1 MTDVTISG
9 DALIFARPVN
19 WGGWRGTVWSGREP
33 VQFLVGGRGRGHVDR
48 PVVNS
53 GVFTD
58 DSIVSKFG
66 ASWVNIPPGSY
77 TVAPQLS
84 GLVGTAGGWMTNVP
98 PVSMFLFENSTLMWH
113 LMNQGA
119 VHVQPGAGTRIA
131 SIAGDFHQ
139 YAPGQTYLHAG
150 ILSVSNLIAGGHI
163 YGSGNIT
170 CYHAQVSAVLSP
182 ASASGPFGRLQIHS
196 VGTRSIGPTN
206 RIVLAPETVFEV
218 DLGAPG
224 TTNDFFDIAAAS
236 KSASPVIAGRINV
249 RALTGFG
256 PGVFPFY
263 QYCCGNTVN
272 HNLRFGDVPPGYRFA
287 LATNTTARVFSI
299 VVTRPET
306 PPATLRRGA
315 GEAITLDIAT
325 LAGLPY
331 RVEYADAVPPQPWQP
346 WTNFTGDG
354 QMLTLPVEHTT
365 PSRLFRITE
374 GP

>member
-1 MTDVTISG
+1 M
-9 DALIFARPVN
+9 
-19 WGGWRGTVWSGREP
+19 
-33 VQFLVGGRGRGHVDR
+33 
-48 PVVNS
+48 
-53 GVFTD
+53 
-58 DSIVSKFG
+58 
-66 ASWVNIPPGSY
+66 
-77 TVAPQLS
+77 
-84 GLVGTAGGWMTNVP
+84 
-98 PVSMFLFENSTLMWH
+98 
-113 LMNQGA
+113 
-119 VHVQPGAGTRIA
+119 
-131 SIAGDFHQ
+131 
-139 YAPGQTYLHAG
+139 
-150 ILSVSNLIAGGHI
+150 
-163 YGSGNIT
+163 
-170 CYHAQVSAVLSP
+170 LSP

-224 TTNDFFDIAAAS
+224 TTNDFFDIAAAA

-263 QYCCGNTVN
+263 QYCCGNTVS

-287 LATNTTARVFSI
+287 LATNTTARVLSI

-306 PPATLRRGA
+306 RTATLRRGTQ
-315 GEAITLDIAT
+315 GEMALDIAT

-331 RVEYADAVPPQPWQP
+331 RVEYTDALPGQPWQLL
-346 WTNFTGDG
+346 TNFTGDG
-354 QMLTLPVEHTT
+354 QVLALPLERTT